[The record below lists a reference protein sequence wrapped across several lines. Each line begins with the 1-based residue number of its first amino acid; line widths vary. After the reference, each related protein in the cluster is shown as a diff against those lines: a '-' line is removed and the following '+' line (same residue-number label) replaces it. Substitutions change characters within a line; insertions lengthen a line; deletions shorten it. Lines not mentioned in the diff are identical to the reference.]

1 MDTRDDDNMENS
13 EKVDI
18 EFHINQFQMLKTVG
32 TGDND
37 EIIPAI
43 ATRQQNEKE
52 ILLRRSLCNV

>member
-1 MDTRDDDNMENS
+1 MENS

-18 EFHINQFQMLKTVG
+18 EYHIDQFQMLKTVG
-32 TGDND
+32 TGDDD